1 MSRLFYRQSAG
12 NDWNKALPVGNGR
25 LGGMV
30 FGGTDHEKIQ
40 LNEDSLWYG
49 GPMYRVNQDARNN
62 LDRVRS
68 LILDGRIGEA
78 EELLLHSFTGVPQSE
93 RTYSTLGEL
102 NIRYKTGK
110 GDWTGYE
117 RELDLEN
124 AVARVKKQK
133 NGITY
138 REEIFVSFP
147 DDLMVIMLSTDEEE
161 PFDVDVNF
169 GRGTFYD
176 GAYHD
181 RDTVYTLGS
190 MSGEDY
196 RFAAGLTSFHMGGTV
211 DCIGEN
217 LICRQVC
224 KVCLLFTAFTTF
236 RAADPVAAVKKVLS
250 NARNKAYRD
259 LIGNHIADYRSIF
272 GRTKLTLSCDPDAD
286 AIPTDERLKLLNID
300 APDNGLILTYF
311 DYGRYL
317 LISSSR
323 EGSLPAN
330 LQGIWNAHMDPPWGS
345 KFTIN
350 INTEM
355 NYWPAEM
362 LSMGSCHMP
371 LFELMKR
378 MCANGQRTARDMY
391 NCRGTV
397 AHHNTDMWGDTA
409 PQDAWIPATYWV
421 MGMAWLCTHIWKHYE
436 YTLDENFLEEM
447 YPVMRESVLF
457 FHDFLFEKDGQ
468 LILCPSLSPENSYR
482 LLNGEAGHLCY
493 NSAMDIQILRDL
505 FSDFL
510 KAAEI
515 LAEEDDAFIDKTQ
528 ELLDKLPPIR
538 VGSFGQV
545 MEWPED
551 YEELEPGHRHISQLY
566 ALFPSDQI
574 NPDDPDKTLFNAAK
588 ATLER
593 RLRYGGGHTGW
604 SRAWIMNLYARL
616 RDSAKFE
623 EHLYALLKRS
633 TLDNLLDNHPP
644 FQIDG
649 NFGAISAIGEA
660 LFYDSCGKVVLLP
673 ALPASFGEGSITG
686 LRAKGGAE
694 YDLHFKN
701 GKLVMFAVR
710 ADLSDYRAVVHYRE
724 KEFILD
730 MMKGEEAGFEIYE
743 D

>member
-30 FGGTDHEKIQ
+30 FGGTDQEKIQ

-49 GPMYRVNQDARNN
+49 GPMYRINQDARHN
-62 LDRVRS
+62 LGRVRE
-68 LILDGRIGEA
+68 LILDGHISEA

-102 NIRYKTGK
+102 NIYYKTGQ
-110 GDWTGYE
+110 GEWSDYE

-124 AVARVKKQK
+124 AVARVRKRK
-133 NGITY
+133 NDVTY
-138 REEIFVSFP
+138 REEIFVSAP
-147 DDLMVIMLSTDEEE
+147 DDLMVIMLSTDEEI

-169 GRGTFYD
+169 GRKTFYD

-190 MSGEDY
+190 MAGEDY
-196 RFAAGLTSFHMGGTV
+196 RFASGLTSFHMGGEV
-211 DCIGEN
+211 ECIGEN

-224 KVCLLFTAFTTF
+224 KVCLLFTAYTTF
-236 RAADPVAAVKKVLS
+236 RAADPVSEVKKTLN
-250 NARNKAYRD
+250 NARGKSYCD
-259 LIGNHIADYRSIF
+259 LLTGHTNDYRSLF
-272 GRTKLTLSCDPDAD
+272 GRTKLNLNSDPDMD
-286 AIPTDERLKLLNID
+286 LVPTDERLRLLNGEN
-300 APDNGLILTYF
+300 PDTGLIKTYF
-311 DYGRYL
+311 DFGRYL

-323 EGSLPAN
+323 EGTLPAN
-330 LQGIWNAHMDPPWGS
+330 LQGIWNGSMDPPWGS

-362 LSMGSCHMP
+362 LGLGSCHLP
-371 LFELMKR
+371 LFDLMKR
-378 MCANGQRTARDMY
+378 MCANGQRTAKDMY

-421 MGMAWLCTHIWKHYE
+421 MGMAWLCTHIWKHYQ
-436 YTLDENFLEEM
+436 YTLDANFLEDM
-447 YPVMRESVLF
+447 YPVLKESVLF
-457 FHDFLFEKDGQ
+457 FHDFLFEKDGE

-482 LLNGEAGHLCY
+482 LQNGETGHLCY
-493 NSAMDIQILRDL
+493 NSAMDMQILRDL
-505 FSDFL
+505 FSDYL

-515 LAEEDDAFIDKTQ
+515 MEETDEEFIAKT
-528 ELLDKLPPIR
+528 EEFLSKLPPIR
-538 VGSFGQV
+538 VGKYGQV

-574 NPDDPDKTLFNAAK
+574 RADDPDKTLFEAAK

-593 RLRYGGGHTGW
+593 RLHYGGGHTGW

-616 RDSAKFE
+616 RDAEKFE
-623 EHLYALLKRS
+623 EHLIAILKRS
-633 TLDNLLDNHPP
+633 TLDNLFDNHPP

-660 LFYDSCGKVVLLP
+660 LFYDACGKVVLLP
-673 ALPASFGEGSITG
+673 ALPESFGEGSITG

-701 GKLVMFAVR
+701 GKLIMFAVR
-710 ADLSDYRAVVHYRE
+710 ADLADYRAVVNYRE

-730 MMKGEEAGFEIYE
+730 MKRGEEAGFEIYE